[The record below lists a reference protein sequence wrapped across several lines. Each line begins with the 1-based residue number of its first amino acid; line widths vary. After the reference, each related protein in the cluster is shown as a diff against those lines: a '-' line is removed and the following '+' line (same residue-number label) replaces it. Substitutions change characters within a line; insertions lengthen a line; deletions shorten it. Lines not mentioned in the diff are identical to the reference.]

1 MSAARWGCYQ
11 PGDLRQD
18 RQAQRAGGD
27 VAGTMAGTA
36 AVTCYHPRPGADPI
50 G

>member
-1 MSAARWGCYQ
+1 MSAARWGCYY
-11 PGDLRQD
+11 PADLRRD
-18 RQAQRAGGD
+18 RRPRRAGGD

-36 AVTCYHPRPGADPI
+36 AVTCFHRRPGADPI